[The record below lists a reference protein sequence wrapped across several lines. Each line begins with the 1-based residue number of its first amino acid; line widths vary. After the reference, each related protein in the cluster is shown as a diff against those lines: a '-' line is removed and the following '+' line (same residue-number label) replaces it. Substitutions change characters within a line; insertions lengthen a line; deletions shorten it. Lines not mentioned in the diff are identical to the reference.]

1 MSLEENTDSRTDSD
15 GDDDDRDIDEDAH
28 KTQVYLHYDFSTKDQ
43 ELALPIFDV
52 QKEILAKIAQNR
64 VVVIKGET
72 GSGKS
77 TQVPQFILD
86 EAVEKNRHCNIVV
99 TQPRRIAAISLASR
113 VCKERGW
120 QLGKLVGYQ
129 VGLDNCTDPDTRV
142 SYVTTEVL
150 VQKMVHQHS
159 LNKYT
164 HIILDEV
171 HERDCHTDFALLIV
185 KKLLYTVSPN
195 VKIILMSATIDA
207 SKFAHY
213 FASPVMKQLVPAP
226 IISAGKATAYS
237 IWIFYLDDLHVI
249 CKDKPNII
257 PKLPSISPE
266 VPGISK
272 DMYKLATEMIKY
284 FDCIERHEE
293 SCLPTEFP
301 KNRGAVLAFLPGL
314 PEIENYMNFL
324 SSESSRFRWLL
335 FPLHST
341 ITQEE
346 QQSVFTMPPS
356 GFRKIIISTNV
367 AESSITLPDIKY
379 VIDFCLTKVLT
390 CDEVTNYTSLKLTW
404 ASQASCQQ
412 RAGRSGRVSTG
423 RVYRLVP
430 QNLFKVSK
438 INGMCLIHS
447 SLVCSIILGMIRL
460 KI

>member
-1 MSLEENTDSRTDSD
+1 
-15 GDDDDRDIDEDAH
+15 
-28 KTQVYLHYDFSTKDQ
+28 
-43 ELALPIFDV
+43 
-52 QKEILAKIAQNR
+52 AKIAQNR

-207 SKFAHY
+207 SKFA
-213 FASPVMKQLVPAP
+213 
-226 IISAGKATAYS
+226 
-237 IWIFYLDDLHVI
+237 
-249 CKDKPNII
+249 
-257 PKLPSISPE
+257 
-266 VPGISK
+266 
-272 DMYKLATEMIKY
+272 
-284 FDCIERHEE
+284 
-293 SCLPTEFP
+293 
-301 KNRGAVLAFLPGL
+301 
-314 PEIENYMNFL
+314 
-324 SSESSRFRWLL
+324 
-335 FPLHST
+335 
-341 ITQEE
+341 
-346 QQSVFTMPPS
+346 
-356 GFRKIIISTNV
+356 
-367 AESSITLPDIKY
+367 
-379 VIDFCLTKVLT
+379 
-390 CDEVTNYTSLKLTW
+390 
-404 ASQASCQQ
+404 
-412 RAGRSGRVSTG
+412 
-423 RVYRLVP
+423 
-430 QNLFKVSK
+430 
-438 INGMCLIHS
+438 
-447 SLVCSIILGMIRL
+447 
-460 KI
+460 